1 MSSPAGSFDRS
12 LRKSNSDISAVSG
25 ISNLS
30 KHFPPSKRLSKGLKE
45 HVKSLI
51 DVELFTQK
59 LQGWVSENLLVGS
72 FASPFEISELQKL
85 DFALEGV
92 LLQQLCRMPHSPYSS
107 SDDEIIKEDTYV
119 AVEDFLHAITTSLWR
134 TFWRKSGPLPFL
146 VYCPRGPRSKFYTV
160 EKAIYRGRLSELCG
174 LALVSRIGD
183 DLQLHW
189 NKLMVFVLYKPSILS
204 EGNELK
210 LSASVICEALF
221 YGCHALIRRSLD
233 RSGPLDFD
241 SVFILVLDSN
251 FGGVV
256 KLGGDVSEI
265 GVTVTPPSDSNS
277 NSCPYEAAS
286 EWIMNHCEVCVSP
299 VDQIWNKF
307 GNANWG
313 DLGTL
318 QFIMATFYSIVQWN
332 GPPRKSLSSMA
343 SGHSLRLQ
351 KRRMECCLP
360 EREVDPVPFES
371 ISHQNGEIIEVD
383 DNGRESIP
391 SLRKNASRVQFE
403 PGEVLL
409 LDINGTQH
417 QEGPRSFQVQESHVG
432 GNDYLYSAVSLDH
445 PSELLSL
452 YVGAHPSRLEPSWE
466 DMSLWY
472 QVQRQIK
479 VLNTLRLRG
488 VASKNL
494 PELVVSGRIQH
505 PGPCIK
511 DDRSSPVGTRCNHP
525 SCGTP
530 ILVSRPVGEPLS
542 FVIARD
548 GLLPYHEATRI
559 CRDCLSALRSASM
572 VNIHHGDICPENI
585 VRVASG
591 KKPPLNILTSWGRA
605 VLEDRDSP
613 AVNLQF
619 SSSHALR
626 HGKLCPSS
634 DAESLVYLLLFVC
647 GGAIPQ
653 HDSIESALQWR
664 ERSWARRSIQ
674 SQLGEVN
681 ALLKAFADYVDSLC
695 GTPYPVDYDIWVRRL
710 SAAVDGS
717 AHKGKTIEE
726 EC

>member
-1 MSSPAGSFDRS
+1 M
-12 LRKSNSDISAVSG
+12 KN
-25 ISNLS
+25 
-30 KHFPPSKRLSKGLKE
+30 
-45 HVKSLI
+45 LI
-51 DVELFTQK
+51 DIELFTQK
-59 LQGWVSENLLVGS
+59 LQDWVSENSLIGS

-92 LLQQLCRMPHSPYSS
+92 VLQQLCRMPRSS
-107 SDDEIIKEDTYV
+107 YASDDDEIVKEDIYL
-119 AVEDFLHAITTSLWR
+119 AIEDFLHAITIGLWR
-134 TFWRKSGPLPFL
+134 TFWHKSGPLPFL
-146 VYCPRGPRSKFYTV
+146 VSCPLGARSKFYTV
-160 EKAIYRGRLSELCG
+160 ERAISRGRLSELCG

-183 DLQLHW
+183 DLQFHW
-189 NKLMVFVLYKPSILS
+189 NKLIEFVLYKPSILS
-204 EGNELK
+204 AGNELK
-210 LSASVICEALF
+210 LSASTICEALF
-221 YGCHALIRRSLD
+221 YGFHALARRSLD
-233 RSGPLDFD
+233 RCDSLDFD

-265 GVTVTPPSDSNS
+265 KITVTPPSDSNS
-277 NSCPYEAAS
+277 NSYLYEAAA
-286 EWIMNHCEVCVSP
+286 EWIKNHCEVSVSP
-299 VDQIWNKF
+299 VDQIWNKL

-332 GPPRKSLSSMA
+332 GPPRKSISSLA

-351 KRRMECCLP
+351 KRRMECCLL
-360 EREVDPVPFES
+360 ESDNAPVPFGS
-371 ISHQNGEIIEVD
+371 ITHQNKEIIEVD
-383 DNGRESIP
+383 ENGKESIP
-391 SLRKNASRVQFE
+391 SLRKNTFHIEFE

-409 LDINGTQH
+409 LDNDAQQ

-432 GNDYLYSAVSLDH
+432 GNYYLYSAVCLEH

-472 QVQRQIK
+472 QVQRQTK
-479 VLNTLRLRG
+479 VLNTLRQRG
-488 VASKNL
+488 VTSKNL
-494 PELVVSGRIQH
+494 PELVASGRILH
-505 PGPCIK
+505 PGPCMK
-511 DDRSSPVGTRCNHP
+511 VERPGPVGARCGHP

-530 ILVSRPVGEPLS
+530 ILVARPVGELLS
-542 FVIARD
+542 FVVARD
-548 GLLPYHEATRI
+548 GPLPAQEATRI
-559 CRDCLSALRSASM
+559 CRDCLSALGSASRA
-572 VNIHHGDICPENI
+572 NIQHGDIHPENI
-585 VRVASG
+585 IRVASG
-591 KKPPLNILTSWGRA
+591 NRALNVLTSWGRA

-613 AVNLQF
+613 AINLQF

-634 DAESLVYLLLFVC
+634 DAESLIYLLLFVC

-674 SQLGEVN
+674 SQLSEVS

-695 GTPYPVDYDIWVRRL
+695 GTPYPVDYNIWGKRL

-717 AHKGKTIEE
+717 TDKGKTIEE